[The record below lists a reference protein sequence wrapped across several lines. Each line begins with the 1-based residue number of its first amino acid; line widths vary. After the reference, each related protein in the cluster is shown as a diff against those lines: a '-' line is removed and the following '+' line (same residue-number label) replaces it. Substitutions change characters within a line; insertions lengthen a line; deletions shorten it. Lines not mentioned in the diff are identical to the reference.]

1 MATELIIGV
10 RRPWICGTSRHFI
23 SHRLRQ
29 RILESA
35 RSTTNNLGP
44 NVVQRIRVKRGRTR
58 RLTLD
63 AALTVLT
70 ASPTLV
76 AKLAVLAAYGGYDN
90 DQQGE

>member
-1 MATELIIGV
+1 
-10 RRPWICGTSRHFI
+10 
-23 SHRLRQ
+23 
-29 RILESA
+29 
-35 RSTTNNLGP
+35 
-44 NVVQRIRVKRGRTR
+44 
-58 RLTLD
+58 LTLD